1 MPVTT
6 IQKLSQG
13 SIVRVNL
20 PMFEGKFAL
29 GTIDFFQI
37 IFTPNEKP
45 MLLVWVDMMIDEV
58 KRPFEV
64 ENLEP
69 VQRIKNGFD
78 NDFIADLITD
88 KAA

>member
-13 SIVRVNL
+13 SLVRVNL
-20 PMFEGKFAL
+20 PMFEGKYAL

-37 IFTPNEKP
+37 IYTKDAPV
-45 MLLVWVDMMIDEV
+45 MLLVWVDMLIDGR

-69 VQRIKNGFD
+69 MPRIKNGFD
-78 NDFIADLITD
+78 NDFMADLITD